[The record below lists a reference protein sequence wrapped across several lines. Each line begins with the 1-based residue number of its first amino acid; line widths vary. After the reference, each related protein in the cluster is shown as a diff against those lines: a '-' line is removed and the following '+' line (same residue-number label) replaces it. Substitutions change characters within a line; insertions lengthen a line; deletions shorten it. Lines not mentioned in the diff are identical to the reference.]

1 MNYTKNLPTVNSI
14 YEGIERVQIEGYGG
28 SLGNYAIPGEPFG
41 AMYGSTFMR
50 TDNTDPSSQY
60 VVESI
65 GNYQSSGEFGI
76 IGNPNPD
83 FIANWINTLT
93 WKGISFG
100 FQWQYIAGGDIYS
113 STIQALLAR
122 GNTTDT
128 DVNRNV
134 PIIMPGAV
142 KQDGVDGSG
151 EPQYVANDIQ
161 TYMGDSFFRAYF
173 YADEGGVFDASVL
186 RLREVSVAYVLP
198 KTWLEK
204 SPFGRAALTI
214 SGENLWFNAPN
225 FPVGTNFDPEIS
237 STGVGNG
244 RGFDFRTAPTAKKYG
259 MTLNLTF

>member
-1 MNYTKNLPTVNSI
+1 V
-14 YEGIERVQIEGYGG
+14 
-28 SLGNYAIPGEPFG
+28 F
-41 AMYGSTFMR
+41 
-50 TDNTDPSSQY
+50 
-60 VVESI
+60 
-65 GNYQSSGEFGI
+65 
-76 IGNPNPD
+76 
-83 FIANWINTLT
+83 
-93 WKGISFG
+93 
-100 FQWQYIAGGDIYS
+100 
-113 STIQALLAR
+113 
-122 GNTTDT
+122 
-128 DVNRNV
+128 
-134 PIIMPGAV
+134 
-142 KQDGVDGSG
+142 DGSG

-244 RGFDFRTAPTAKKYG
+244 LGFDFRTAPTAKKYG